1 MNVLILGGDGY
12 LGWATAMHLSARG
25 HNACV
30 VDNYLR
36 RCLSREIDK
45 EPLIDVPNLHTRAEI
60 WKATSGYS
68 VDVRIGDLC
77 DYPFLLEV
85 MRDTHPDVI
94 MHYAEMPSAPYSMMN
109 QGTAS
114 LTVNNNLNATLN
126 VTFAMREVSPKCH
139 LVKLGTMGE
148 YGTPNIDIEE
158 GYLDIEHNGRKDTFL
173 YPKKPGSIYH
183 LTKVQDSDFMY
194 LATRTWGLS
203 ITDLNQGPV
212 YGIET
217 EEMAA
222 DERLAP
228 LFNYDDVFGT
238 VLNRFI
244 VQAVHGEPLTVYG
257 KGGQKRGFLN
267 IKDTLQCVELAM
279 NNPADAGEFRVFNQ
293 FTEVFSVNE
302 LAAHVHRVGAG
313 LGFDVQVQNVANPRV
328 ELEEHYYNP
337 KNTGFKDMGL
347 KPHLLTD
354 EALCAMIEYVARHK
368 DAIRSDYI
376 LPKVKW

>member
-25 HNACV
+25 HKTCV

-36 RCLSREIDK
+36 RRLCREIDK

-60 WKATSGYS
+60 WKATSGYN

-77 DYPFLLEV
+77 EYPFLLAV
-85 MRDTHPDVI
+85 LKDIQPDVI
-94 MHYAEMPSAPYSMMN
+94 VHYAEMPSAPYSMMN
-109 QGTAS
+109 RDTAS
-114 LTVNNNLNATLN
+114 LTLNNNLNATLN
-126 VTFAMREVSPKCH
+126 VAFAMREVCPKCH

-158 GYLDIEHNGRKDTFL
+158 GYLDIEHNGRSQTFL
-173 YPKKPGSIYH
+173 YPKMPGSIYH

-194 LATRTWGLS
+194 LAARTWGLA

-217 EEMAA
+217 AEMEA

-228 LFNYDDVFGT
+228 LFNYDDIFGT

-244 VQAVHGEPLTVYG
+244 VQAVYGEPLTVYG

-279 NNPADAGEFRVFNQ
+279 NNPASEGEFRVLNQ
-293 FTEVFSVNE
+293 FTEVFSVNA
-302 LAAHVHRVGAG
+302 LAALVRRAG
-313 LGFDVQVQNVANPRV
+313 KDLGLKVRVQNVENPRV
-328 ELEEHYYNP
+328 EQEEHYYNP
-337 KNTGFKDMGL
+337 KNTGFNALGL
-347 KPHLLTD
+347 VPHLLTN
-354 EALCAMIEYVARHK
+354 ETLGAMMAYVARHK
-368 DAIRSDYI
+368 DAIRSDFL